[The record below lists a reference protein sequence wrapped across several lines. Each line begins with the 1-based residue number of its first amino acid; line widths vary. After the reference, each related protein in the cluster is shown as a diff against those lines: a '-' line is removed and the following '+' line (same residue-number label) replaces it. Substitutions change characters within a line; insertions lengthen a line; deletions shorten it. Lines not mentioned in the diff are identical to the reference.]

1 MALPKMSAASD
12 GWQSQT
18 DYLTQTHTAVG
29 IAMMAVA
36 DKARR
41 RAPLALADQPEIA
54 GAALE
59 PAAPAESAAPAVRP
73 ERISEPPPPAA
84 APAELEAQLARKAA
98 AIRVLSKHTNA
109 LSEQATA
116 AERRV
121 AELETELVL
130 ARESIDL
137 RTNENFSFQNS
148 FDLIVGEN
156 ARLSSRLAENAATLD
171 KAAAEIE
178 RLQRALHSAEV
189 ERNQLTVT
197 AEQTHERQHAETAML
212 QTRLEAM
219 SSRAAAAET
228 MLAEAQQS
236 LLAHSQAN
244 TRVET
249 EVARLYDRATE
260 CRAAVDKAQSQLERT
275 QSALRASETERGKLT
290 SARDEAS
297 ERHRTE
303 IDGLHR
309 RLEAMAKGAGAA
321 EQMFAKVR
329 ESLIEKVEQLQNVLS
344 AKDQQ
349 IQSLEQS
356 RSQLIEGTNALLKNF
371 SARDAALARAE
382 ATIKRLMFRVAE
394 LEAEAK
400 LANNQEL
407 IEKLKRQLQGD
418 GAARPVIIEA
428 QKQAKTNGVELWGLP
443 NREAKPIAEASAP
456 AQKSSSAEILY
467 ANAITF

>member
-41 RAPLALADQPEIA
+41 RPPLPLPDQPETD
-54 GAALE
+54 
-59 PAAPAESAAPAVRP
+59 AAPVESAAPAARP
-73 ERISEPPPPAA
+73 ERVSEPLPPPAV
-84 APAELEAQLARKAA
+84 PVELEAQLARKAA
-98 AIRVLSKHTNA
+98 AIRALSKHTNA

-121 AELETELVL
+121 AELEAELAL
-130 ARESIDL
+130 AHESIEL

-156 ARLSSRLAENAATLD
+156 ARLSARLAENAATLD

-178 RLQRALHSAEV
+178 RLQRALHTAEL
-189 ERNQLTVT
+189 ERNQITVT
-197 AEQTHERQHAETAML
+197 ATQTHERHQAETAML
-212 QTRLEAM
+212 QTRFEAM
-219 SSRAAAAET
+219 SSRAVAAET
-228 MLAEAQQS
+228 MLAEARQS

-249 EVARLYDRATE
+249 EVERLYDRATE
-260 CRAAVDKAQSQLERT
+260 CRAAVDKAQSQLERA
-275 QSALRASETERGKLT
+275 QDALRASEAERRKLT
-290 SARDEAS
+290 TARDDAS
-297 ERHRTE
+297 EQHRIE

-329 ESLIEKVEQLQNVLS
+329 ESLMEKVEQLQNVLS
-344 AKDQQ
+344 GKDQQ

-356 RSQLIEGTNALLKNF
+356 RTQLIEGTNALLKNV
-371 SARDAALARAE
+371 SARDAALVRAE
-382 ATIKRLMFRVAE
+382 ATIKRLMFRIAA

-400 LANNQEL
+400 LTNNHEL
-407 IEKLKRQLQGD
+407 IEKLKRQLQGA
-418 GAARPVIIEA
+418 GTARAVIIQA
-428 QKQAKTNGVELWGLP
+428 QKEAKTNGVELLGLP
-443 NREAKPIAEASAP
+443 DRQAEPIGEAATPV
-456 AQKSSSAEILY
+456 QKSSSAEILY

>member
-41 RAPLALADQPEIA
+41 RPPLPLPDQPEN
-54 GAALE
+54 AAAPVE
-59 PAAPAESAAPAVRP
+59 PAALAARP
-73 ERISEPPPPAA
+73 ERVSEPPSPPA

-121 AELETELVL
+121 AELEAELAL
-130 ARESIDL
+130 AREAIDL

-156 ARLSSRLAENAATLD
+156 ARLSGRLAENAATLD

-178 RLQRALHSAEV
+178 RLQRALHTAEV
-189 ERNQLTVT
+189 ERNQTTVA
-197 AEQTHERQHAETAML
+197 AEQTHERHQAETAML

-219 SSRAAAAET
+219 SSRAVAAEAAR
-228 MLAEAQQS
+228 AEAQQS

-260 CRAAVDKAQSQLERT
+260 CRAAVDKAQSKLERT
-275 QSALRASETERGKLT
+275 ESALRASEVERRKLT
-290 SARDEAS
+290 TARDDAS
-297 ERHRTE
+297 KRHRIE
-303 IDGLHR
+303 IDGLQR
-309 RLEAMAKGAGAA
+309 RLEAMTKGAGAA

-329 ESLIEKVEQLQNVLS
+329 KSLMEKVEQLQNVLS
-344 AKDQQ
+344 GKDQQ

-356 RSQLIEGTNALLKNF
+356 RLQLIEGTNALLKNF
-371 SARDAALARAE
+371 SMRDTALARAE
-382 ATIKRLMFRVAE
+382 ATIKRLMFRIAE

-443 NREAKPIAEASAP
+443 NRQAKPIADASAP
-456 AQKSSSAEILY
+456 AQKSSSADILY